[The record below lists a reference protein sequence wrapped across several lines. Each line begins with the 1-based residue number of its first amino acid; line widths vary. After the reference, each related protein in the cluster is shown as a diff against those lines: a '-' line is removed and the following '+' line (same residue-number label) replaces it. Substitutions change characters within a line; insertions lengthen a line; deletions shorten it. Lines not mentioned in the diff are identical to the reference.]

1 LALFGR
7 RPPER
12 VVGMWVPASENLH
25 TNLHTTCTQPAIEVG
40 YRSPSGR
47 AKNRLAFG

>member
-12 VVGMWVPASENLH
+12 VDDLCIPASENLH
-25 TNLHTTCTQPAIEVG
+25 NNGHIHVSNREASG
-40 YRSPSGR
+40 YRWLP
-47 AKNRLAFG
+47 ADWQWTT

>member
-12 VVGMWVPASENLH
+12 VVAIVIPAAENLH
-25 TNLHTTCTQPAIEVG
+25 NQ
-40 YRSPSGR
+40 GR
-47 AKNRLAFG
+47 IG